1 MIRWVLI
8 AVAVIVVALGV
19 APALGQ
25 TVCAD
30 RVKLIAQLEKSY
42 DESRSG
48 LGLASNGHVVELYT
62 ADSGSW
68 TILITMPGAAATC
81 VWGSGDGWEHQRKL
95 PALLGEVS

>member
-8 AVAVIVVALGV
+8 AVAATVVALGV

-25 TVCAD
+25 TVCGD
-30 RVKLIAQLEKSY
+30 RVKLIAQLKKSY

-68 TILITMPGAAATC
+68 TILITMPGAATC
-81 VWGSGDGWEHQRKL
+81 VLGSGDGWEHQRKP